1 MRILGPVLGRLQSEL
16 LQPLITRCFNI
27 LLRNNKF
34 KEIPEFIGEQNIE
47 IEYVSPLAK
56 AQKTGELQ
64 ALMRGIEIMGA
75 LQNVAPVFDYLDT
88 DNIVNHIKDVLGIP
102 AKILKSKGEVQ
113 KIRAEK
119 EQQMM
124 QQQQAQQE
132 MQAAEIANKAA
143 PLAKVLG
150 EQ

>member
-1 MRILGPVLGRLQSEL
+1 
-16 LQPLITRCFNI
+16 
-27 LLRNNKF
+27 
-34 KEIPEFIGEQNIE
+34 
-47 IEYVSPLAK
+47 
-56 AQKTGELQ
+56 
-64 ALMRGIEIMGA
+64 LMRGIEVMGA

-150 EQ
+150 EE